1 MRDVEALGP
10 GLCTRQPALTA
21 RRNVKF
27 HSSQLK
33 ADQSIVE
40 NASRSIDVS
49 DKDKLLNIL

>member
-1 MRDVEALGP
+1 MRDVEVLGP

>member
-1 MRDVEALGP
+1 MRDVEALDP

-27 HSSQLK
+27 HSSPRK
-33 ADQSIVE
+33 AGQSIVE

-49 DKDKLLNIL
+49 DKDRLLDIL